1 MDGPVDTVREEQGM
15 ADVTFERKKPL
26 TREEAAV
33 WLTALA
39 RGFSH
44 GGKVELPV
52 GDDGVV
58 TLRLPDEVTADF
70 EVEVDGDE
78 VEVELEF
85 SWSLRASGGEEDETV
100 EASDAD

>member
-1 MDGPVDTVREEQGM
+1 M

-58 TLRLPDEVTADF
+58 TLRLPDEVTADV
-70 EVEVDGDE
+70 EVEVEGDE

-85 SWSLRASGGEEDETV
+85 SWSLRAATGDEDEGKD
-100 EASDAD
+100 EGQASTD